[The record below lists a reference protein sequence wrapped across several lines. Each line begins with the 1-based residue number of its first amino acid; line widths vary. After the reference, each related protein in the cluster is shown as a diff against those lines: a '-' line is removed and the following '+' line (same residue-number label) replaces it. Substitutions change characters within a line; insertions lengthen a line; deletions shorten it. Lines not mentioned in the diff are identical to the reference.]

1 MTDSERRLRGR
12 SAGSGP
18 DVSPD
23 GATPA
28 RSDQGQDR
36 EVPARSNAGQDREV
50 PVLSDMTV
58 DEIRGLIAGAPPEP
72 GDSLWRALLDDDR
85 KGVRALCERI
95 LKRRTAERFRR
106 EREERM
112 RRHEVELWEGGA
124 ELVAGVDEAGRGPL
138 AGPVVAAA
146 VVLPRELSIEG
157 IDDSKKLSGAK
168 REEFFDLISGEAVA
182 VGVGSVSEKVID
194 EINILNATHRAM
206 REALDALEVR
216 PSHVLVD
223 GNAVPSL
230 EIPQTALN
238 QGDRRSTAIAAAS
251 IVAKVTRDRL
261 LIEMDARY
269 PGYGFAKHKGYGTPE
284 HISALMR
291 LGPCEIH
298 RRSFRVV
305 LDAAGGMSE
314 LYTCFRAALMS
325 AEDPER
331 LDRVAREIAVE
342 KERLVPYELAKLRSL
357 YKRCYVRLAAGM
369 PAAK

>member
-1 MTDSERRLRGR
+1 MADSERGHRERFG
-12 SAGSGP
+12 GSDP
-18 DVSPD
+18 DVKPD
-23 GATPA
+23 GATPVVSGA
-28 RSDQGQDR
+28 GEDR
-36 EVPARSNAGQDREV
+36 AV

-58 DEIRGLIAGAPPEP
+58 HEIRGLIAGAPPEP

-85 KGVRALCERI
+85 KGVRALCER
-95 LKRRTAERFRR
+95 LLRRRSAERFRR

-112 RRHEVELWEGGA
+112 RRHEVELWEAGA
-124 ELVAGVDEAGRGPL
+124 EFVAGIDEAGRGPL

-146 VVLPRELSIEG
+146 VVLPRELTIQG
-157 IDDSKKLSGAK
+157 IDDSKKLSGAR

-206 REALDALEVR
+206 REALEALDTR

-223 GNAVPSL
+223 GNEVPSL
-230 EIPQTALN
+230 GTPQTALN

-261 LIEMDARY
+261 LVEMDARY

-298 RRSFRVV
+298 RRSFRIV

-314 LYTCFRAALMS
+314 LYACFRAALM
-325 AEDPER
+325 AAGDRDRLER
-331 LDRVAREIAVE
+331 IAREIAVE

-369 PAAK
+369 PAAR